1 MTASCPMVVIAGTSS
16 GAGKT
21 STALALARALFRK
34 GKRVQTFKVGP
45 DFLDPTYLTIAS
57 GRTCYNLD
65 GWMAGGDYCRRLF
78 ARTTADADCVIVEG
92 VMGLFDGADPQ
103 NSEGST
109 AEIARLLDIPI
120 LLIANVH
127 GMARSFAALVL
138 GFTTLEPDLR
148 FVGVIANHCGSDR
161 HAEWLSLSLQAAG
174 LPPLVGAIRRGA
186 FPEMPSR
193 HLGLVTADRDKV
205 SEPFLDAMADVIDNQ
220 VNLEMLFPTETDAS
234 RDKIENRTSHG
245 TQKFTRT
252 NKNGHGE
259 QKAADHSR
267 TRSIHGKDAIK
278 IGVAKDE
285 AFHFYYADLLDELA
299 TAGCEI
305 VFFSPLADRHLPENL
320 SGLYL
325 GGGYPELFAE
335 KLSSNRDMLRRICD
349 YADSGLPLYAEC
361 GGLMY
366 LSQGIETNG
375 SFYPLAGILPARTR
389 MRTGRKAL
397 GYVEATL
404 TKDSLWGRAGEKIR
418 GHEFHYSELIDDPTT
433 TPGWETIYTFQ
444 RRRSEKMEAEGFQR
458 GSVLAS
464 YLHLHLA
471 SHPGAINRFIENCGG
486 KP

>member
-1 MTASCPMVVIAGTSS
+1 MVSCPMVMIAGTNS

-21 STALALARALFRK
+21 SVALALTRALSRR

-45 DFLDPTYLTIAS
+45 DFLDPTYLAIAS
-57 GRTCYNLD
+57 GRPCYNLD
-65 GWMAGGDYCRRLF
+65 GWMAGGGYCSRLV
-78 ARTTADADCVIVEG
+78 ARTTADADCAIVEG

-103 NSEGST
+103 SSEGSA

-138 GFTTLEPDLR
+138 GFTTFEPDLR
-148 FVGVIANHCGSDR
+148 FAGVIANHCGSDR
-161 HAEWLSLSLQAAG
+161 HAEWLSLSLKASG
-174 LPPLVGAIRRGA
+174 LPPLVGAIPRGA

-193 HLGLVTADRDKV
+193 HLGLVTADREII
-205 SEPFLDAMADVIDNQ
+205 SESFLDVMADVVDQQ
-220 VNLEMLFPTETDAS
+220 VAIERLFPTAPAVSQAEAGIETS
-234 RDKIENRTSHG
+234 QKTEPFNKTNENRHI
-245 TQKFTRT
+245 KP
-252 NKNGHGE
+252 N
-259 QKAADHSR
+259 AAGR
-267 TRSIHGKDAIK
+267 PKVRSIDRKGALK
-278 IGVAKDE
+278 IGVARDK
-285 AFHFYYADLLDELA
+285 AFHFYYTDLLDELA

-305 VFFSPLADRHLPENL
+305 VFFSPLADGRLPGNL

-335 KLSSNRDMLRRICD
+335 KLSSNRDMLQQIRD
-349 YADSGLPLYAEC
+349 YADSGRPLYAEC

-366 LSQGIETNG
+366 LSLGIESNG
-375 SFYPLAGILPARTR
+375 SFHPLAGILPARTR
-389 MRTGRKAL
+389 MRAGRKAL
-397 GYVEATL
+397 GYVEASL

-418 GHEFHYSELIDDPTT
+418 GHEFHYSELIDDPTA
-433 TPGWETIYTFQ
+433 TPGWETIYTFT
-444 RRRSEKMEAEGFQR
+444 RRRSEKTEAEGFQS

-471 SHPGAINRFIENCGG
+471 SRPEAIHRFIEKCGG